1 LAARRDYE
9 IEQTAW
15 TTSTTMLNWAT
26 GLALIAG
33 GALLASFVASTA

>member
-1 LAARRDYE
+1 LAARRDHE

-26 GLALIAG
+26 GLALI
-33 GALLASFVASTA
+33 LPDQASPELTG